1 MDGARAA
8 TRRGFGWAA
17 AVLLACGAAQANQA
31 DPTPRRQEVRTP
43 PPPLSAED
51 AALVKELALLERV
64 ELLRNLELFERGAE
78 EEASADGAA
87 RPEGG

>member
-1 MDGARAA
+1 MNGARTAR
-8 TRRGFGWAA
+8 TRGFRWAA
-17 AVLLACGAAQANQA
+17 AALLVCAAAQANQGKPPA
-31 DPTPRRQEVRTP
+31 VRIA

-51 AALVKELALLERV
+51 AALVKEMALLERV

-78 EEASADGAA
+78 EEASSDRAA

>member
-1 MDGARAA
+1 M
-8 TRRGFGWAA
+8 
-17 AVLLACGAAQANQA
+17 
-31 DPTPRRQEVRTP
+31 
-43 PPPLSAED
+43 
-51 AALVKELALLERV
+51 KELALLERV

>member
-1 MDGARAA
+1 MTGARAA
-8 TRRGFGWAA
+8 RTRGFGWAA
-17 AVLLACGAAQANQA
+17 AVLLACAAAQANQGEPA
-31 DPTPRRQEVRTP
+31 VRTA

>member
-1 MDGARAA
+1 MNGARAA
-8 TRRGFGWAA
+8 RTRGFGWAA
-17 AVLLACGAAQANQA
+17 AVLLACGAAQANQG
-31 DPTPRRQEVRTP
+31 DPVRTP

>member
-1 MDGARAA
+1 MNGARAA
-8 TRRGFGWAA
+8 RTRGFGWAA
-17 AVLLACGAAQANQA
+17 AALLVCAAAQANQGKPPA
-31 DPTPRRQEVRTP
+31 VRIAP

-51 AALVKELALLERV
+51 AALVKEMALLERV

-78 EEASADGAA
+78 EEASVDGAA